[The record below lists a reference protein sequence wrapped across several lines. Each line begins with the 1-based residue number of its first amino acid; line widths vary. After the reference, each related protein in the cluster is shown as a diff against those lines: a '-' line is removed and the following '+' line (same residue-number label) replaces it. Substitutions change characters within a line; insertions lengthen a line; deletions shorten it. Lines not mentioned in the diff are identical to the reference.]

1 MRENSPIYTLYHEK
15 KNDGLKLGVRERR
28 KKSVGK
34 INKSIGGSGAPQF
47 ASVIAKMSKSFCARP
62 PLEYNI
68 MVKTF

>member
-1 MRENSPIYTLYHEK
+1 MRENSPIYIQYHEK
-15 KNDGLKLGVRERR
+15 KNDGLKIGVRERR

-34 INKSIGGSGAPQF
+34 INESIGGSGAPQF
-47 ASVIAKMSKSFCARP
+47 ASVTAKMSKNFCARP